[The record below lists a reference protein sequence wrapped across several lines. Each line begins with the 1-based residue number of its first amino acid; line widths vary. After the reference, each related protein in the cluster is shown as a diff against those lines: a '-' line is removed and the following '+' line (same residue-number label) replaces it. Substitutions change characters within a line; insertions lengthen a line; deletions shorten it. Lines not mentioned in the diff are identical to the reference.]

1 MRNRWRIQVENT
13 DIRHSRYSGTCQQ
26 LRSVKD
32 GLTAHK
38 FRYAK
43 KYFTPLLA
51 ESSIGYVQALYEQTQ
66 HGLQYTEAYT
76 ATGDN
81 NNLPQ

>member
-1 MRNRWRIQVENT
+1 
-13 DIRHSRYSGTCQQ
+13 
-26 LRSVKD
+26 VKD

-38 FRYAK
+38 FSYAK

-51 ESSIGYVQALYEQTQ
+51 ESSIDYLQALYEQTQ
-66 HGLQYTEAYT
+66 HGLQYIEAYT
-76 ATGDN
+76 ATENN